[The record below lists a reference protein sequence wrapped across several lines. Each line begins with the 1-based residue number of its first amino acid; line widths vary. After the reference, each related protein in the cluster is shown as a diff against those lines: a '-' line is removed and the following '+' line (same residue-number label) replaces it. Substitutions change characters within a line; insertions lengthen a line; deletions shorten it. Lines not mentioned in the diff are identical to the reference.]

1 MEGNLVA
8 DRYRLVRLLG
18 SGTTGS
24 VWLSRDESA
33 NRDVAVKLLAPQ
45 VASSEN
51 ARARFLREARL
62 AAGLESH
69 HMPSVHDHGIT
80 ADDCPYLVMEYV
92 QGPTLRERLSEEG
105 RLSLHETAALVSDVC
120 RGLAAA
126 HAAGLVHRDLKPE
139 NVLLATE
146 ADGTGEMAKILD
158 FGSAK
163 ASDILAEPG
172 VDPTRTGDL
181 VGTPSY
187 MSPEQAQGLKT
198 VGPAADLWAVGVIAF
213 ECVTGARPFEA
224 RALGPLIG
232 KILAGAIPV
241 PSKVAPEAGIPPSFD
256 EWIARALSREPVSRF
271 ASAGEL
277 AEALA
282 RVAHAHSAVSH
293 EDEGPIS
300 VAWQTGDIAATA
312 RAAITHLG
320 PEILRYLGSVLS
332 NDAAVEDAYSLFC
345 ERLWASLP
353 GFEGRCSFRSWAY
366 LIARRASVD
375 IVRAEG
381 RRLRRQAP
389 LSDSHFAEVAEQVR
403 TATLPLLKTAGR
415 TALAQLR
422 DELPHE
428 DKMLLVL
435 RVDRGLPWEDMAR
448 VFLSKESPTDVE
460 LRRESARLRKRFQ
473 LVKDRLR
480 ERAKAAGLVDDD
492 SK

>member
-1 MEGNLVA
+1 MEGSLLA

-18 SGTTGS
+18 SGATGS
-24 VWLSRDESA
+24 VWLARDETG
-33 NRDVAVKLLAPQ
+33 NRDVAVKLLAPH
-45 VASSEN
+45 VAGTEN
-51 ARARFLREARL
+51 TRARFLREARL
-62 AAGLESH
+62 ASGVANDH
-69 HMPSVHDHGIT
+69 VPAVHDHGIT
-80 ADDCPYLVMEYV
+80 DDGHPYLVMEFV
-92 QGPTLRERLSEEG
+92 PGPTLRERLSEEG
-105 RLSLHETAALVSDVC
+105 RLSIHETAAIVGDVC

-126 HAAGLVHRDLKPE
+126 HEAGLVHRDLKPE

-163 ASDILAEPG
+163 ATDILAEPG
-172 VDPTRTGDL
+172 VDPTRSGDL

-187 MSPEQAQGLKT
+187 VSPEQALGLKT
-198 VGPAADLWAVGVIAF
+198 VGPAADLWAVGVMAF

-232 KILAGAIPV
+232 KILSGAIPV
-241 PSKVAPEAGIPPSFD
+241 PSKVAPEAGIPPAFD
-256 EWIARALSREPVSRF
+256 EWMARALSREPDGRF
-271 ASAGEL
+271 ATAGEL
-277 AEALA
+277 AGALA
-282 RVAHAHSAVSH
+282 RVAQAHSAASR
-293 EDEGPIS
+293 EDEGPVS
-300 VAWQTGDIAATA
+300 VAWQTGDIAYTA
-312 RAAITHLG
+312 RAAIKHLG
-320 PEILRYLGSVLS
+320 PEILRYLGSVLA
-332 NDAAVEDAYSLFC
+332 NEAAVEDAYSLFC

-375 IVRAEG
+375 VVRAEG
-381 RRLRRQAP
+381 RHLRRQAP

-415 TALAQLR
+415 SALAQLR
-422 DELPHE
+422 DALPHE

-448 VFLSKESPTDVE
+448 VFLSKESPTDAE

-473 LVKDRLR
+473 LVKERLR
-480 ERAKAAGLVDDD
+480 ERAKAAGIVDDD
-492 SK
+492 SA